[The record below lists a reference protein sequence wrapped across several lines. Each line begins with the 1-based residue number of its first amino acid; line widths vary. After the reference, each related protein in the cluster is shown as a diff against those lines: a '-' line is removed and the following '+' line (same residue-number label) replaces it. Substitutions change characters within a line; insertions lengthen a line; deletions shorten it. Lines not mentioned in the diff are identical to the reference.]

1 MRKAFVFATLLVLI
15 CSSISL
21 AGIPDPSRSGIGLS
35 NPGASCQYRF
45 RVDGG
50 LDRLTAKITLRDAFD
65 VPVASCATK
74 ATLQSSGAST
84 LAFCACSACNP
95 QTAST
100 AANGVVNLVF
110 RKIGG
115 RGNLTLTVTAQC
127 TGNIGIGVRT
137 FDFTSPDLNGA
148 PESAGDVCNGTTSS
162 QTDVVDLGIWA
173 GGLPPG
179 YNVRSDYNCSGSP
192 VDVVDLGLWAG
203 GLGKACVAGCP

>member
-1 MRKAFVFATLLVLI
+1 MRKAIVFATLLVLV
-15 CSSISL
+15 CTSASL
-21 AGIPDPSRSGIGLS
+21 AAIPDPSRSGIGLS
-35 NPGASCQYRF
+35 NQGASCQYRF

-50 LDRLTAKITLRDAFD
+50 LDKLTAKITLRDAFD
-65 VPVASCATK
+65 VPVAGCATK
-74 ATLQSSGAST
+74 ATLQSSGATT
-84 LAFCACSACNP
+84 LAFCVCTGCNP

-100 AANGVVNLVF
+100 GANGVVNLVF

-127 TGNIGIGVRT
+127 TGNIGIGTRT
-137 FDFTSPDLNGA
+137 FDFTSPDLNGSCQNS
-148 PESAGDVCNGTTSS
+148 PTSS
-162 QTDVVDLGIWA
+162 TDVVDLGIFS

-203 GLGKACVAGCP
+203 GLAKGCVAGCP